1 MFTFRNVRILFAAA
15 LLAAIFCL
23 AGCSTAAQAVPQPAE
38 TSRSAEATPETAAPA
53 PTSTPAPTAT
63 PEPTPAAIVPTS
75 VTLDQEGGI
84 LNRGMTW
91 TLRATVLPED
101 AADKTVRWTSS
112 DESVA
117 TIDDAGVITA
127 LHPGQTT
134 ITAASEAGG
143 VSTTYTLLVQEVA
156 TCSYCGGTGHTA
168 SACPSKAAAEQTQA
182 ASVAQQAAEPAA
194 PADWA
199 GRRIYSQG
207 DADIPEGGVVQR
219 PDGSRYIKGPLNV
232 IFGYDSCPE
241 DTDLSQPGNTPFTG
255 DCVFCGDYGH
265 DVYHCPILAAEQ
277 DPDAFCGD

>member
-1 MFTFRNVRILFAAA
+1 MKRIY
-15 LLAAIFCL
+15 
-23 AGCSTAAQAVPQPAE
+23 
-38 TSRSAEATPETAAPA
+38 
-53 PTSTPAPTAT
+53 
-63 PEPTPAAIVPTS
+63 
-75 VTLDQEGGI
+75 
-84 LNRGMTW
+84 
-91 TLRATVLPED
+91 
-101 AADKTVRWTSS
+101 
-112 DESVA
+112 
-117 TIDDAGVITA
+117 ITA
-127 LHPGQTT
+127 IPLDSNFAITPYAAEPVNYTQTT
-134 ITAASEAGG
+134 TQPTCYPITPILADTAHDGDEIKVIAVRQVNSPHSENLEVFRRELDSLGKP
-143 VSTTYTLLVQEVA
+143 YTLLVQEVA

-194 PADWA
+194 PAEAAPQQPDAAQPAEQAAADPGYAVDWA
-199 GRRIYSQG
+199 CRRIYSQG

>member
-1 MFTFRNVRILFAAA
+1 MTRA
-15 LLAAIFCL
+15 
-23 AGCSTAAQAVPQPAE
+23 S
-38 TSRSAEATPETAAPA
+38 SR
-53 PTSTPAPTAT
+53 
-63 PEPTPAAIVPTS
+63 
-75 VTLDQEGGI
+75 
-84 LNRGMTW
+84 R
-91 TLRATVLPED
+91 
-101 AADKTVRWTSS
+101 
-112 DESVA
+112 
-117 TIDDAGVITA
+117 
-127 LHPGQTT
+127 PGQTT

-168 SACPSKAAAEQTQA
+168 SACPSKAAVEQTQA

-194 PADWA
+194 PAEAAPQQPEAAQPAEQAAADPGYAVDWA

>member
-38 TSRSAEATPETAAPA
+38 TSRSAEATPETAIPA

-63 PEPTPAAIVPTS
+63 PEPTPASIVPTS

-117 TIDDAGVITA
+117 NIDDAGVITA

-134 ITAASEAGG
+134 ITAA
-143 VSTTYTLLVQEVA
+143 LLGQAQA
-156 TCSYCGGTGHTA
+156 TRPAPAPARPPLSRPRQLLWPSRRRNRRPLPRLHPSNPKRLSLPSRLPLTPATRWTGQ
-168 SACPSKAAAEQTQA
+168 AAASTPRATPISPRA
-182 ASVAQQAAEPAA
+182 ASSSA
-194 PADWA
+194 PMAP
-199 GRRIYSQG
+199 GT
-207 DADIPEGGVVQR
+207 
-219 PDGSRYIKGPLNV
+219 SR
-232 IFGYDSCPE
+232 
-241 DTDLSQPGNTPFTG
+241 
-255 DCVFCGDYGH
+255 
-265 DVYHCPILAAEQ
+265 
-277 DPDAFCGD
+277 DP

>member
-168 SACPSKAAAEQTQA
+168 SACPSKLLWPSRRRNRRPLPRLHPSNPKRLSLPSRLPLTPATRSTGQAAASTPRATPISPRA
-182 ASVAQQAAEPAA
+182 ASSSA
-194 PADWA
+194 PMAP
-199 GRRIYSQG
+199 GT
-207 DADIPEGGVVQR
+207 
-219 PDGSRYIKGPLNV
+219 SR
-232 IFGYDSCPE
+232 
-241 DTDLSQPGNTPFTG
+241 
-255 DCVFCGDYGH
+255 
-265 DVYHCPILAAEQ
+265 
-277 DPDAFCGD
+277 DP

>member
-38 TSRSAEATPETAAPA
+38 TSRSAEATPETAIPA

-63 PEPTPAAIVPTS
+63 PEPTPASIVPTS

-127 LHPGQTT
+127 LTPGQTT
-134 ITAASEAGG
+134 ITAASTAGG
-143 VSTTYTLLVQEVA
+143 VSTTYNLVVQEVVK
-156 TCSYCGGTGHTA
+156 CSYCGGTGHTA
-168 SACPSKAAAEQTQA
+168 NTCAVKKTAEQQAATVAAQQQAAAQAAEQATA
-182 ASVAQQAAEPAA
+182 AQAAEQPASEA
-194 PADWA
+194 AQPADAVLVHGA
-199 GRRIYSQG
+199 GHILLHEFDRTIAGGDVHTCGCIAFRIALFHCYSPNFFSSLG
-207 DADIPEGGVVQR
+207 R
-219 PDGSRYIKGPLNV
+219 SFRWR
-232 IFGYDSCPE
+232 S
-241 DTDLSQPGNTPFTG
+241 
-255 DCVFCGDYGH
+255 
-265 DVYHCPILAAEQ
+265 
-277 DPDAFCGD
+277 

>member
-1 MFTFRNVRILFAAA
+1 
-15 LLAAIFCL
+15 
-23 AGCSTAAQAVPQPAE
+23 
-38 TSRSAEATPETAAPA
+38 
-53 PTSTPAPTAT
+53 
-63 PEPTPAAIVPTS
+63 
-75 VTLDQEGGI
+75 
-84 LNRGMTW
+84 MTW

-112 DESVA
+112 DASVA

-127 LHPGQTT
+127 LTPGQTT
-134 ITAASEAGG
+134 ITAASEA
-143 VSTTYTLLVQEVA
+143 VA
-156 TCSYCGGTGHTA
+156 SPPPT
-168 SACPSKAAAEQTQA
+168 PSSCRRSPPAATAAAQATRPAPAPARPPLSRPRQLLWPSRRRNRRPLPRLHPSNPKRLSLPSRLPLTPATRWTGQA
-182 ASVAQQAAEPAA
+182 A
-194 PADWA
+194 
-199 GRRIYSQG
+199 GIYSQG

>member
-38 TSRSAEATPETAAPA
+38 TSRSAEATPETAIPA

-112 DESVA
+112 DASVA

-156 TCSYCGGTGHTA
+156 TCSYCGGHRPHGQRL
-168 SACPSKAAAEQTQA
+168 P
-182 ASVAQQAAEPAA
+182 QQ
-194 PADWA
+194 
-199 GRRIYSQG
+199 GRR
-207 DADIPEGGVVQR
+207 
-219 PDGSRYIKGPLNV
+219 
-232 IFGYDSCPE
+232 
-241 DTDLSQPGNTPFTG
+241 
-255 DCVFCGDYGH
+255 
-265 DVYHCPILAAEQ
+265 
-277 DPDAFCGD
+277 

>member
-38 TSRSAEATPETAAPA
+38 TSRSAEATPETAIPA

-91 TLRATVLPED
+91 TLRATVLPGD

-112 DESVA
+112 DASVA

-127 LHPGQTT
+127 LTPRPDHHHGGQRGRWRLHHLHPPR
-134 ITAASEAGG
+134 AGG
-143 VSTTYTLLVQEVA
+143 RHLQLLRRHRPHGQRL
-156 TCSYCGGTGHTA
+156 
-168 SACPSKAAAEQTQA
+168 P
-182 ASVAQQAAEPAA
+182 QQ
-194 PADWA
+194 
-199 GRRIYSQG
+199 GRR
-207 DADIPEGGVVQR
+207 
-219 PDGSRYIKGPLNV
+219 
-232 IFGYDSCPE
+232 
-241 DTDLSQPGNTPFTG
+241 
-255 DCVFCGDYGH
+255 
-265 DVYHCPILAAEQ
+265 
-277 DPDAFCGD
+277 

>member
-168 SACPSKAAAEQTQA
+168 SACPSKAAADPGYA
-182 ASVAQQAAEPAA
+182 V
-194 PADWA
+194 DWA

>member
-101 AADKTVRWTSS
+101 AADKK
-112 DESVA
+112 
-117 TIDDAGVITA
+117 I
-127 LHPGQTT
+127 
-134 ITAASEAGG
+134 
-143 VSTTYTLLVQEVA
+143 
-156 TCSYCGGTGHTA
+156 
-168 SACPSKAAAEQTQA
+168 
-182 ASVAQQAAEPAA
+182 
-194 PADWA
+194 
-199 GRRIYSQG
+199 GR
-207 DADIPEGGVVQR
+207 AHV
-219 PDGSRYIKGPLNV
+219 
-232 IFGYDSCPE
+232 
-241 DTDLSQPGNTPFTG
+241 
-255 DCVFCGDYGH
+255 
-265 DVYHCPILAAEQ
+265 
-277 DPDAFCGD
+277 

>member
-1 MFTFRNVRILFAAA
+1 M
-15 LLAAIFCL
+15 
-23 AGCSTAAQAVPQPAE
+23 
-38 TSRSAEATPETAAPA
+38 
-53 PTSTPAPTAT
+53 
-63 PEPTPAAIVPTS
+63 
-75 VTLDQEGGI
+75 
-84 LNRGMTW
+84 
-91 TLRATVLPED
+91 
-101 AADKTVRWTSS
+101 
-112 DESVA
+112 
-117 TIDDAGVITA
+117 
-127 LHPGQTT
+127 
-134 ITAASEAGG
+134 
-143 VSTTYTLLVQEVA
+143 QEV
-156 TCSYCGGTGHTA
+156 TPCSYCGGAGHTA

-182 ASVAQQAAEPAA
+182 AAVAQQAAEPAA
-194 PADWA
+194 PAEAAPQQPEAAQPAEQAAADPGYAVDWA